1 MTATSV
7 RTLALCL
14 VLLSLAACGDDD
26 EGGTPAADPDGGTS
40 EDGGTPVPGAR
51 AWVLEASDLP
61 EDPTGS
67 LAVYR
72 AGDFG
77 LANEKVAVLI
87 EDVGFSDL
95 YDPWGGK
102 LVGLAAVE
110 DGKLVR
116 AADFNELLVALGRFV
131 LASDSVEIEADGSDG
146 GAARI
151 RARGTFTAL
160 PFIDDFASGLYP
172 TDYSV
177 PGSMVWELE
186 PGAEHVNLYLSVDRS
201 GEEALV
207 VGDMNTLVF
216 QRERMQELT
225 AVQGFLIAP
234 GALPYLAFVDDLTT
248 SYAFLS
254 PNGNLGQLVE
264 PQAGFNLVG
273 GPDLTFEADKDTDV
287 LAYRIVIGGPGLDG
301 LQQAL
306 ARVDGT
312 TLSSVSGHVLEADGT
327 GAGGVHVHA
336 TGADDAYL
344 SRALTDANGAFTLHV
359 PADRVGLTLTTYRAG
374 SAAVTATADAGDS
387 DVSLELLASATLR
400 VRAEDGDGQPSPF
413 RVQILPMD
421 DSAEPP
427 ANFGEKRPGAGRM
440 YLESVVDG
448 ELTVPVPAGT
458 YHVVVSR
465 GYEYDLHDEEVIAV
479 AGETAT
485 IDASLAHVV
494 DTSGVMCADAHIH
507 THRSPDASDD
517 GLLKVR
523 SAVAEGLDIAIR
535 SEHEWVADFASEVD
549 ELGVGE
555 LLYGEVGGEE
565 LTTFEWGHMGVFPL
579 LPSDEPNAGA
589 VAWSGM
595 LPPEVFEVVRARPEA
610 PVLIINHPRL
620 PGGLLGNR
628 QAYFDTA
635 GFDAVTGMVE
645 HPELW
650 DEDFKLIELFN
661 SEDFES
667 QREGTVRDFFQLL
680 SQGRK
685 VFAVGASD
693 SHTVA
698 TVPLGYPRTCLL
710 VGEDEPGALTPTL
723 VRDAYDA
730 GRSTVSGGIFLS
742 VAVDG
747 QSAGPGD
754 TATGVGAS
762 TLVNVKVQA
771 PGWVDVTSL
780 EVIVDGTTTETFA
793 IAPAGTVTRF
803 EQQVMVPVAAAGSW
817 VVFHAKGEA
826 SLAPLHPDKQ
836 PFAFSNPIFLE
847 P

>member
-1 MTATSV
+1 MTSTPV

-14 VLLSLAACGDDD
+14 VLSSFVACSDDE
-26 EGGTPAADPDGGTS
+26 EGGTPPETDAGTDAGGS
-40 EDGGTPVPGAR
+40 VPVAGAR
-51 AWVLEASDLP
+51 AWVLEESDLP

-77 LANEKVAVLI
+77 LANEKIGVLI

-131 LASDSVEIEADGSDG
+131 LATDSVEIEADGSDG

-160 PFIDDFASGLYP
+160 PFIDDFASGLFP

-186 PGAEHVNLYLSVDRS
+186 PGAEQVNLYLSVDRS
-201 GEEALV
+201 GEAALEV
-207 VGDMNTLVF
+207 SDMMNLVF
-216 QRERMQELT
+216 QRERMQEMT
-225 AVQGFLIAP
+225 AKQGFKFAN
-234 GALPYLAFVDDLTT
+234 GKLPYLGFVDDLST
-248 SYAFLS
+248 SFAFLS
-254 PNGNLGQLVE
+254 PNGDLSQPVD

-273 GPDLTFEADKDTDV
+273 GPALSFEADKDTDV

-301 LQQAL
+301 LQQTL
-306 ARVDGT
+306 ARVGGT
-312 TLSSVSGHVLEADGT
+312 TLSAVSGHVLEADGS
-327 GAGGVHVHA
+327 GAAGVHVHA
-336 TGADDAYL
+336 TGADAAYL
-344 SRALTDANGAFTLHV
+344 SRALTDADGAFTVHV
-359 PADRVGLTLTTYRAG
+359 PEGSVTLTTYRTG
-374 SAAVTATADAGDS
+374 SAAVTATAQAGDS
-387 DVSLELLASATLR
+387 DVSLELADSATLQ
-400 VRAEDGDGQPSPF
+400 VQATDDAGQPSPF

-421 DSAEPP
+421 ESAEPP
-427 ANFGEKRPGAGRM
+427 PNFGEKRPGAGRM
-440 YLESVVDG
+440 YLESVVGG

-458 YHVVVSR
+458 YRVVVSR

-485 IDASLAHVV
+485 IDATLAHVV
-494 DTSGVMCADAHIH
+494 DTSDVMCADAHIH

-555 LLYGEVGGEE
+555 VLYGAVGGEE

-579 LPSDEPNAGA
+579 LPSAEPNGGA
-589 VAWSGM
+589 VEWAGK
-595 LPPEVFEVVRARPEA
+595 LPPEVFEIVRARPEA

-628 QAYFDTA
+628 QAYFDVA
-635 GFDAVTGMVE
+635 GFDSVTGMIA
-645 HPELW
+645 HPEMW
-650 DEDFKLIELFN
+650 DEDFRLIELFN

-667 QREGTVRDFFQLL
+667 QRDGTVRDYFQLL

-685 VFAVGASD
+685 VFAAGASD

-698 TVPLGYPRTCLL
+698 TLPLGYPRTCLL
-710 VGEDEPGALTPTL
+710 VGEDTPAALTPSL
-723 VRDAYDA
+723 VHDAYDA
-730 GRSTVSGGIFLS
+730 GHSTVSGGIFLS
-742 VAVDG
+742 VAVEG
-747 QSAGPGD
+747 QDAGPGD
-754 TATGVGAS
+754 TATGLGAS
-762 TLVNVKVQA
+762 ALVNVKVQA
-771 PGWVDVTSL
+771 PTWVDVTSL
-780 EVIVDGTTTETFA
+780 EVIVDGTTTETFP
-793 IAPAGTVTRF
+793 IAPTTNVTRF
-803 EQQVMVPVAAAGSW
+803 TQQVMVPVAAAGSW

-826 SLAPLHPDKQ
+826 SLAPVHPDKQ